1 MRLVKFC
8 WLVQFCSS
16 LFQWPWKQRLK
27 ERLSRC
33 RLKLRDFSIYHI
45 IIYPAVPY
53 NRDFVPF
60 NFFFLI
66 FTLKTFAS
74 SYRKMYLEMR
84 RMKNCYSRGI
94 NGVSLVRHFL
104 KQVRWPVLLF
114 IFFGTAIGREH
125 WKKNFKNCQITFF
138 FWGITLICQILTA
151 VNVDSSQSDYSVWL
165 LTILSRHSLIIIKF
179 IRTIMHHHKKNNEY
193 CHFFSW
199 CTKAMHI
206 KSTNIV

>member
-1 MRLVKFC
+1 MTPWGKNFKRRSLIKLKMSATVIYRFLNWIAPCKVLLVSTVLLESFPVTLKTTTQGKFE
-8 WLVQFCSS
+8 SM
-16 LFQWPWKQRLK
+16 K
-27 ERLSRC
+27 
-33 RLKLRDFSIYHI
+33 KLRDFSIYHI

-60 NFFFLI
+60 NLFFLI

-104 KQVRWPVLLF
+104 KQARWPVLLF

-138 FWGITLICQILTA
+138 FLRNHLDMSNLNRGQRW
-151 VNVDSSQSDYSVWL
+151 
-165 LTILSRHSLIIIKF
+165 F
-179 IRTIMHHHKKNNEY
+179 
-193 CHFFSW
+193 
-199 CTKAMHI
+199 
-206 KSTNIV
+206 